1 MEKIK
6 IDALR
11 AFAHDVRFQ
20 FYAREAIADGL
31 ELIAEQMVVDDELLA
46 DGMKKISQNFEMIAA
61 RLDAIEAFLEQ
72 LKPPAEPVAQTV
84 AQTVQTATDTNVG
97 A

>member
-1 MEKIK
+1 MEKTK

-20 FYAREAIADGL
+20 FYARESIADAL
-31 ELIAEQMVVDDELLA
+31 ELIATELEAKPQVEGAEQVAALSERLQKLEALL
-46 DGMKKISQNFEMIAA
+46 D
-61 RLDAIEAFLEQ
+61 Q
-72 LKPPAEPVAQTV
+72 LKPPVEPVAQAV
-84 AQTVQTATDTNVG
+84 AEPVQAGTDTNVG

>member
-1 MEKIK
+1 MDKAK

-20 FYAREAIADGL
+20 FYARESIADAL
-31 ELIAEQMVVDDELLA
+31 ELFAAELEKPAEGVGAEQVAALD
-46 DGMKKISQNFEMIAA
+46 A
-61 RLDAIEAFLEQ
+61 RLDKLEALLEQ
-72 LKPPAEPVAQTV
+72 LKPPAEPVAEP
-84 AQTVQTATDTNVG
+84 VQTGADTNVG